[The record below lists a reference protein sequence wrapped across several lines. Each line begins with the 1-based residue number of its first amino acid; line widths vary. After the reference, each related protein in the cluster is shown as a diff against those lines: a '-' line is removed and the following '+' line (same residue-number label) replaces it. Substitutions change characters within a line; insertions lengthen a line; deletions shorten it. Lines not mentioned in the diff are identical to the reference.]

1 MKSIIT
7 AFTALLST
15 LAFAQSN
22 AQDDNLKLNQLQVI
36 GSHNSY
42 KTAIEPALYKVIYE
56 KDSAIAGVQYEHIPI
71 ADQLNMGLRNLEI
84 DIYADTKGGKYAHP
98 KGLELAKPEKPYDTK
113 GELNKPGFKIIH
125 MMDVDFRSSVL
136 TFEACLQML
145 KKWSDEHPGHVPV
158 FITLEPKD
166 GKTNRF
172 GTTPEA
178 FTPQLFDEADA
189 VIRKNLGEDKL
200 ITPDMVR
207 GSYKTLEEAVLNGN
221 WPDLKHAKGKFFF
234 LLDDKKDK
242 MKMYMEGHPS
252 LKGRV
257 AFVNAQPGTPEAA
270 AMFRNESNKDTDIAE
285 LVKKGYIIR
294 TRADLNTKQ
303 ARTNDYSLFETAKK
317 SGAQIIT
324 TDYYIPGK
332 LFPTTYQVKFDD
344 GGYVRVNPVNGTK

>member
-1 MKSIIT
+1 MKSIIL

-15 LAFAQSN
+15 SAFAQN
-22 AQDDNLKLNQLQVI
+22 TQNDNLKLNQLQII

-42 KTAIEPALYKVIYE
+42 KNAIEPELYKMIYK
-56 KDSAIAGVQYEHIPI
+56 KDSAIAGVQYEHIAI
-71 ADQLNMGLRNLEI
+71 TDQLNLGLHNLEI
-84 DIYADTKGGKYAHP
+84 DIYADSKGGKYAHP
-98 KGLELAKPEKPYDTK
+98 KGLDLVKPEKEYDPK
-113 GELNKPGFKIIH
+113 GEMKKPGFKLIH
-125 MMDVDFRSSVL
+125 MVDVDFRSSVL

-145 KKWSDEHPGHVPV
+145 KKWSDEHPGHLPV

-166 GKTNRF
+166 GYTNQF

-178 FTPQLFDEADA
+178 FTPKLFDEVDS
-189 VIRKNLGEDKL
+189 VIRKNLGSDKL

-207 GSYKTLEEAVLNGN
+207 GKYSTLEEAVLKNN

-234 LLDDKKDK
+234 LLDDSKNK

-257 AFVNAQPGTPEAA
+257 DFVNAEPGTPEAA
-270 AMFRNESNKDTDIAE
+270 AMFRNDALDTTIPD

-294 TRADLNTKQ
+294 TRADIGTVQ
-303 ARTNDYSLFETAKK
+303 ARNNDYSTFEAAKK

-344 GGYVRVNPVNGTK
+344 GTYERVNPIIGTK